1 MKTFLVSIIAL
12 SISLN
17 AMASIPLV
25 QDGSDQL
32 GALIGYETSRVEMV
46 QIRDAILDCVA
57 TTNEMAQE
65 AGADVDQEAVLD
77 ECRTANGL

>member
-1 MKTFLVSIIAL
+1 MKTFLASLLLAL
-12 SISLN
+12 FSLN

-25 QDGSDQL
+25 QDGSEQL
-32 GALIGYETSRVEMV
+32 GKLIGYETSRVEMV

-77 ECRTANGL
+77 ECREANGL